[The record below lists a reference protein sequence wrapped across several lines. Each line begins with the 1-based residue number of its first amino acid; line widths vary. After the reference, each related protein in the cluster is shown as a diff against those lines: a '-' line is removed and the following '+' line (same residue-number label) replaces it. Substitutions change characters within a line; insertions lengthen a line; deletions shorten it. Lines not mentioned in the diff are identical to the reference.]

1 MKALP
6 PGEEAMLRTCL
17 AAVALAISVPAVAD
31 ESGYPTS
38 QCIDS
43 LQHDERL
50 AAIADMVALGRSDQ
64 TRAGMFELDR
74 SVVAPERNAL
84 VLWSKLRQFCF
95 DLGADFRAQLP
106 NRQQAALADRLFGL
120 HQRMVDELHEG
131 RSTYAE
137 FNRRRVEIYLI
148 AASLEAQMLEGSEMV
163 TSPEGPVL
171 PAGHSEI

>member
-1 MKALP
+1 
-6 PGEEAMLRTCL
+6 MLRTCL
-17 AAVALAISVPAVAD
+17 AAMVLAISVPAVAD

-43 LQHDERL
+43 LHYDDRL
-50 AAIADMVALGRSDQ
+50 AAIADKVALGRSDQ
-64 TRAGMFELDR
+64 TSAGMFELER
-74 SVVAPERNAL
+74 PVVAPERNAL
-84 VLWSKLRQFCF
+84 ALWSKLRQFCF
-95 DLGADFRAQLP
+95 DLGAEFRGQLA
-106 NRQQAALADRLFGL
+106 NREQAALADRLFGL

-148 AASLEAQMLEGSEMV
+148 AASLEAQILDSGEMV
-163 TSPEGPVL
+163 TAPEGPVL